1 MPMDLSVCAFSSP
14 REASRLTIPA
24 PFPEQ
29 IAATR
34 GIPLSHSRAELM
46 QAIARDEQAKRRA
59 GAAPHRKES
68 TRLDRHGAPAGPATD
83 GADGATYPSSA
94 AGDAMEDFNASDEED
109 TLGDPEGYLVGA
121 TSMVWEDE
129 LYTYGGLAPEGEFV
143 DIILRWGGKDQSTEL
158 QARPANPD
166 VGIPPGRY
174 GHTSVVV
181 DDKLY
186 VFGGQGQVGFLDD
199 LWCFDFEKCSW
210 QRVDAAGEP
219 PAARTGHCACVSNG
233 VMFIFGGKDVRPG
246 MDSIAHNDLYG
257 YDLKEREWLSIETK
271 WRRPAGGD
279 GCAMTSMN
287 GVLYVLSPSDT
298 MMEMLLWCLQLSA
311 QGRLRWTQVP
321 RVGQLPTPRTDYV
334 ATQFGANWIV
344 HGGRVLLQD
353 GVLGDTYAFHFPTA
367 EWGRFDPE
375 SDTDPRFGHA
385 GSAVDGALVLL
396 HGRRDAGDGNGSHKD
411 AGVCVAI
418 NLEEW
423 CMFPEHAPDAE
434 DFDSSVFDPHAHA
447 LSAQDRIKAAA
458 AAGGE
463 SPGKGA
469 LKAAA
474 AGNEFDAA
482 MTMFEAEGESNGK
495 MNAKMLGRLNGKGY
509 GQKGGLLG
517 GSLHVGRKGSH
528 ARGDVELIAGN
539 VKLHAHRDVLASASP
554 GLAKLMDLRP
564 VVGALRRRPD
574 LVKYAAG
581 AHPVFGQI
589 FGLLVTFV
597 HAVAVFLTFAARA
610 AALTGGQARPA
621 TKLVFKD
628 LSVPVLVGLLRWMY
642 RIPLH
647 PPKELLVDLHD
658 AAVKYD
664 VKAMPAYCTQRLKAE
679 MSPEL
684 VAQAARIAKERHV
697 SGLWKQAV
705 RCANKEWDAVRY
717 SSGMSELAAKHPDV
731 AKELTLAVHDMITV
745 PYESEE

>member
-1 MPMDLSVCAFSSP
+1 MDLSVCAFSSP
-14 REASRLTIPA
+14 REASRLTIPS

-46 QAIARDEQAKRRA
+46 QASARDEQAKRRA

-68 TRLDRHGAPAGPATD
+68 TRMDRHGAPAGPATD

-158 QARPANPD
+158 QARAANPD

-186 VFGGQGQVGFLDD
+186 VFGGQGQFGCLDD

-396 HGRRDAGDGNGSHKD
+396 HGRRDAGDAGDGNGSHKD

-458 AAGGE
+458 GGE

-469 LKAAA
+469 LKATA
-474 AGNEFDAA
+474 AGNEFDWIKAH
-482 MTMFEAEGESNGK
+482 FV
-495 MNAKMLGRLNGKGY
+495 
-509 GQKGGLLG
+509 GG
-517 GSLHVGRKGSH
+517 
-528 ARGDVELIAGN
+528 
-539 VKLHAHRDVLASASP
+539 
-554 GLAKLMDLRP
+554 
-564 VVGALRRRPD
+564 
-574 LVKYAAG
+574 
-581 AHPVFGQI
+581 
-589 FGLLVTFV
+589 
-597 HAVAVFLTFAARA
+597 
-610 AALTGGQARPA
+610 PA
-621 TKLVFKD
+621 T
-628 LSVPVLVGLLRWMY
+628 
-642 RIPLH
+642 
-647 PPKELLVDLHD
+647 
-658 AAVKYD
+658 
-664 VKAMPAYCTQRLKAE
+664 C
-679 MSPEL
+679 
-684 VAQAARIAKERHV
+684 AK
-697 SGLWKQAV
+697 Q
-705 RCANKEWDAVRY
+705 
-717 SSGMSELAAKHPDV
+717 
-731 AKELTLAVHDMITV
+731 
-745 PYESEE
+745 

>member
-1 MPMDLSVCAFSSP
+1 
-14 REASRLTIPA
+14 
-24 PFPEQ
+24 
-29 IAATR
+29 
-34 GIPLSHSRAELM
+34 
-46 QAIARDEQAKRRA
+46 
-59 GAAPHRKES
+59 
-68 TRLDRHGAPAGPATD
+68 
-83 GADGATYPSSA
+83 
-94 AGDAMEDFNASDEED
+94 
-109 TLGDPEGYLVGA
+109 
-121 TSMVWEDE
+121 
-129 LYTYGGLAPEGEFV
+129 
-143 DIILRWGGKDQSTEL
+143 
-158 QARPANPD
+158 
-166 VGIPPGRY
+166 
-174 GHTSVVV
+174 
-181 DDKLY
+181 
-186 VFGGQGQVGFLDD
+186 
-199 LWCFDFEKCSW
+199 
-210 QRVDAAGEP
+210 
-219 PAARTGHCACVSNG
+219 
-233 VMFIFGGKDVRPG
+233 
-246 MDSIAHNDLYG
+246 
-257 YDLKEREWLSIETK
+257 
-271 WRRPAGGD
+271 
-279 GCAMTSMN
+279 
-287 GVLYVLSPSDT
+287 
-298 MMEMLLWCLQLSA
+298 
-311 QGRLRWTQVP
+311 
-321 RVGQLPTPRTDYV
+321 
-334 ATQFGANWIV
+334 
-344 HGGRVLLQD
+344 
-353 GVLGDTYAFHFPTA
+353 
-367 EWGRFDPE
+367 
-375 SDTDPRFGHA
+375 
-385 GSAVDGALVLL
+385 
-396 HGRRDAGDGNGSHKD
+396 
-411 AGVCVAI
+411 
-418 NLEEW
+418 
-423 CMFPEHAPDAE
+423 
-434 DFDSSVFDPHAHA
+434 
-447 LSAQDRIKAAA
+447 
-458 AAGGE
+458 
-463 SPGKGA
+463 
-469 LKAAA
+469 
-474 AGNEFDAA
+474 
-482 MTMFEAEGESNGK
+482 

>member
-1 MPMDLSVCAFSSP
+1 
-14 REASRLTIPA
+14 
-24 PFPEQ
+24 
-29 IAATR
+29 
-34 GIPLSHSRAELM
+34 M

-59 GAAPHRKES
+59 GTAPHRKE
-68 TRLDRHGAPAGPATD
+68 TRHENGGGAPGTTGANAG
-83 GADGATYPSSA
+83 GYPTSSA
-94 AGDAMEDFNASDEED
+94 PGDVMEDFNASDEED
-109 TLGDPEGYLVGA
+109 MLADPEGYLVGA

-143 DIILRWGGKDQSTEL
+143 DIILRWSGKDQSTEL
-158 QARPANPD
+158 QARAANPD

-186 VFGGQGQVGFLDD
+186 VFGGQGQFGCLND
-199 LWCFDFEKCSW
+199 LWCFDFERCSW
-210 QRVDAAGEP
+210 SRVDAAGEP

-233 VMFIFGGKDVRPG
+233 VMFVFGGKDVRPG
-246 MDSIAHNDLYG
+246 MDSVAHNDLYG
-257 YDLKEREWLSIETK
+257 YDLKEREWLPIETR

-334 ATQFGANWIV
+334 ATLFGANWIV

-367 EWGRFDPE
+367 EWGRFDVE

-396 HGRRDAGDGNGSHKD
+396 HGKRDAGVSAEAGDKD
-411 AGVCVAI
+411 TGVCVAI

-423 CMFPEHAPDAE
+423 CMFPEHAPEGDGDGVDAA
-434 DFDSSVFDPHAHA
+434 FDPHAHRGRDGVE
-447 LSAQDRIKAAA
+447 SGG
-458 AAGGE
+458 AGGRGDAE
-463 SPGKGA
+463 SPGKGRA
-469 LKAAA
+469 GLKDSPT
-474 AGNEFDAA
+474 NEFDAM
-482 MTMFEAEGESNGK
+482 MTAFEAEGEGGK
-495 MNAKMLGRLNGKGY
+495 MNAKMLGKLNGKGY
-509 GQKGGLLG
+509 GTKGGLLG

-539 VKLHAHRDVLASASP
+539 VKLHAHRDVLASGSP
-554 GLAKLMDLRP
+554 GLAKLMELRP
-564 VVGALRRRPD
+564 VVSALKRQPD
-574 LVKYAAG
+574 LVKHAARV
-581 AHPVFGQI
+581 HPILGQVFAI
-589 FGLLVTFV
+589 LVTIAHFI
-597 HAVAVFLTFAARA
+597 AVIVTFAARS
-610 AALTGGQARPA
+610 AALTGGQARPS
-621 TKLVFKD
+621 TKLVFSD

-664 VKAMPAYCTQRLKAE
+664 VKALPAYCAQRLKAE

-684 VAQAARIAKERHV
+684 CAQAARIAKERHV
-697 SGLWKQAV
+697 AGLWKQAV
-705 RCANKEWDAVRY
+705 RCAQREWDAVRY
-717 SSGMSELAAKHPDV
+717 SAGMSELAAKHPEC
-731 AKELTLAVHDMITV
+731 AGELTLAVHRLITV
-745 PYESEE
+745 NDDNDGEGE